1 MNRFVP
7 SRFAEQIHR
16 GALGLE
22 LWDPLR
28 AERLM
33 RPIAV
38 SIERP
43 ATPVPVLQPFP
54 IRSLRLHSLFYGPGL
69 GSSIDVRLDDATR
82 TQVPRRL
89 RFPIPAPDPDNSAQP
104 ALRIR
109 RADLFPGAAY
119 PWGSGAT
126 GLRGRV
132 VRAGSPAR
140 WVRIEARR
148 SGSALVIGR
157 AQGDDRGEF
166 LLILGADPSLIGD
179 LELELAVELSLFAP
193 PPPAPGA
200 FAEDPLGDLAV
211 EVVGPPAAAPD
222 AVALGQTLPAGYA
235 LIAQPMV
242 DLTLGRIATRTFLV

>member
-1 MNRFVP
+1 MNRFLA
-7 SRFAEQIHR
+7 SRYSEEIAR

-28 AERLM
+28 NERLM

-38 SIERP
+38 ALERP
-43 ATPVPVLQPFP
+43 AAPVPVLEPFP
-54 IRSLRLHSLFYGPGL
+54 VRSLRLHSLFYGPGL
-69 GSSIDVRLDDATR
+69 GSSIDVRLDDPNR
-82 TQVPRRL
+82 VQVPRRL
-89 RFPIPAPDPDNSAQP
+89 RFPIPAPDPDNGAQP
-104 ALRIR
+104 ALRVR

-132 VRAGSPAR
+132 MRGGQPAR

-148 SGSALVIGR
+148 DGTALVIGR

-166 LLILGADPSLIGD
+166 LLILGTDPSAIGD
-179 LELELAVELSLFAP
+179 LELTLAVELSLFAP
-193 PPPAPGA
+193 PVPMPAV

-235 LIAQPMV
+235 LIAQPTV